1 MSLFNNLELVSVLNS
16 IVLVILSIGFVFL
29 AIAYGRMKKENSH
42 LFKQLGSINKD
53 LAGLCSAAVNVDSRL
68 SEESEQLNDLYRRVD
83 EDNEIASTSTHHN
96 IGNESPVM
104 YRDDDSSKPAYKGVI
119 EKVQEGASEKK
130 LIKEC
135 GLSREEAALLIK
147 LHG

>member
-1 MSLFNNLELVSVLNS
+1 MSLFNNLELVVMLNS
-16 IVLVILSIGFVFL
+16 VMLVILSIAFIFL
-29 AIAYGRMKKENSH
+29 AISYGRIKKENSH
-42 LFKQLGSINKD
+42 LFRQLGSINKD
-53 LAGLCSAAVNVDSRL
+53 LSGLCSAAVNIDSRL

-83 EDNEIASTSTHHN
+83 GSNEITGSIHA
-96 IGNESPVM
+96 GKEVPAM
-104 YRDDDSSKPAYKGVI
+104 YRDEDSNKPAYKGVI

>member
-1 MSLFNNLELVSVLNS
+1 MNLFDNIELVVMVNS
-16 IVLVILSIGFVFL
+16 IILVILTIGCIFL
-29 AIAYGRMKKENSH
+29 GIAYGRVKKESSH

-83 EDNEIASTSTHHN
+83 EDTEVV
-96 IGNESPVM
+96 ESSRIKTEAAPM
-104 YRDDDSSKPAYKGVI
+104 YRDDLNKPAYQGVI
-119 EKVQEGASEKK
+119 EKVQEGLSEKK